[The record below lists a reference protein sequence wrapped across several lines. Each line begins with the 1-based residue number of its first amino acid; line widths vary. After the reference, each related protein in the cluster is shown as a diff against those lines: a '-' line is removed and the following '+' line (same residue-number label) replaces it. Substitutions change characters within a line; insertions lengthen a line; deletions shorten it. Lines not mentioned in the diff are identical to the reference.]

1 MGFFDF
7 AKKTAQSIQGVGRK
21 VAATVSDI
29 GKKASSVVHSVA
41 TPVQQVLSSV
51 GQIAQVGADLGVPL
65 ASSLAT
71 GAKIVSGGVTA
82 VDRLGMGDLQ
92 GAREAGAGILS
103 GSEGGRRAL
112 KVLDKASDLEKITR
126 RTRKNLLQAGG
137 VKDVI
142 RGVPEAVRA
151 YRGVRQAVNA

>member
-7 AKKTAQSIQGVGRK
+7 AKKTAQSVQNWGKK
-21 VAATVSDI
+21 VASTVSDV

-41 TPVQQVLSSV
+41 RPVQDVLGGV
-51 GQIAQVGADLGVPL
+51 QQIAQVGADLGVPL
-65 ASSLAT
+65 ASTLAS
-71 GAKIVSGGVTA
+71 GAKIVSGGVRA

-103 GSEGGRRAL
+103 GSEGGRQAL
-112 KVLDKASDLEKITR
+112 AAIDKASDLEKITR
-126 RTRKNLLQAGG
+126 KTRKNVLDARG

-142 RGVPEAVRA
+142 RAVPEAVRA
-151 YRGVRQAVNA
+151 YRGLRQVM

>member
-1 MGFFDF
+1 MGFFSW
-7 AKKTAQSIQGVGRK
+7 AKKTAQSVQGVGK
-21 VAATVSDI
+21 KAAATLGDF

-41 TPVQQVLSSV
+41 VPAQQILSGVGSV
-51 GQIAQVGADLGVPL
+51 AQIGADLGVPL
-65 ASSLAT
+65 ASTFAT
-71 GAKIVSGGVTA
+71 GARIASSGVKA
-82 VDRLGMGDLQ
+82 VDRLGQGDLM

-126 RTRKNLLQAGG
+126 RSRQDVLGAES

-142 RGVPEAVRA
+142 KAVPQAVRT
-151 YRGVRQAVNA
+151 YRGVRQAINA